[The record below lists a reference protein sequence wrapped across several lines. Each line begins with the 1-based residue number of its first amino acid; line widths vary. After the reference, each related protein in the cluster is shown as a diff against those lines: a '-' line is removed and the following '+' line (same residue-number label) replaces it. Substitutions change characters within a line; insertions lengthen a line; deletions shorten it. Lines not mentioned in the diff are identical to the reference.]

1 MKLHAAAD
9 DEATPRAASGDASLQ
24 ASLARIG
31 TAWST
36 DIRRYS
42 QEVKDLYDPL
52 LARGP
57 KGGVQVH
64 RDLPYGPHAR
74 QVADVFESGNADA
87 PIVVFVHG
95 GAFVRG
101 NKCTTGEIHDNVLY
115 WFARQGFVGVNLEYR
130 LAPESRYPGGALD
143 IAAALDWLSGNAA
156 RFGGDASRIFLV
168 GHSAGGTHVAGYVFD
183 PRVGRFGKGVRATVL
198 ISARLR
204 ADVLPENPNRDG
216 VAAYFGSDPVELER
230 ASPIH
235 YADRSSVPT
244 MVVTARF
251 ENPLLDVYG
260 ADFAA
265 RLQAARN
272 PLTRH
277 RVALGHNHMSV
288 VAHFNSGEEWLG
300 REILALFGEAD
311 EFCGSR

>member
-1 MKLHAAAD
+1 VIAPGDPAL
-9 DEATPRAASGDASLQ
+9 RAA
-24 ASLARIG
+24 LARIG
-31 TAWST
+31 SAWST

-42 QEVKDLYDPL
+42 QEVKDLYEPL

-57 KGGVQVH
+57 KEGVKVR
-64 RDLPYGPHAR
+64 RDLPYGPHPR
-74 QVADVFESGNADA
+74 QVADVFESGVADA

-101 NKCTTGEIHDNVLY
+101 NKRTTDEIYGNVLY

-130 LAPESRYPGGALD
+130 LAPESRYPGGAMD
-143 IAAALDWLSGNAA
+143 VAAAIDWLSGNAA
-156 RFGGDASRIFLV
+156 RFGGDPSRIVLV
-168 GHSAGGTHVAGYVFD
+168 GHSAGGTHVAGYVVD
-183 PRVGRFGKGVRATVL
+183 PRVGRFGLGVRAAVL

-204 ADVLPENPNRDG
+204 ADVLPQNPNRDG

-235 YADRSSVPT
+235 YVDRSRVPT
-244 MVVTARF
+244 MVVTAQF

-265 RLQAARN
+265 RLQA
-272 PLTRH
+272 TRH
-277 RVALGHNHMSV
+277 PLARYRVAQGHNHMSV

-300 REILALFGEAD
+300 REIL
-311 EFCGSR
+311 EFFDDASPCA

>member
-9 DEATPRAASGDASLQ
+9 GQSTPGAVPDDATLRAE
-24 ASLARIG
+24 LARIG

-52 LARGP
+52 LARGQ
-57 KGGVQVH
+57 KGGVQVW
-64 RDLPYGPHAR
+64 RDLPYGRHPR
-74 QVADVFESGNADA
+74 QVADVFEPDVADA

-101 NKCTTGEIHDNVLY
+101 SKRTTGEIHDNVLY

-143 IAAALDWLSGNAA
+143 VAAALDWVSGNAA
-156 RFGGDASRIFLV
+156 RFGGDASRILLV

-183 PRVGRFGKGVRATVL
+183 PRVGRLGQGVRAAVL

-204 ADVLPENPNRDG
+204 ADVLPGNPNRDG

-235 YADRSSVPT
+235 YADRSRVPT
-244 MVVTARF
+244 MVVTAEF

-260 ADFAA
+260 SEFAA
-265 RLQAARN
+265 RLRAARH
-272 PLTRH
+272 PLARY
-277 RVALGHNHMSV
+277 RVARGHNHMSV
-288 VAHFNSGEEWLG
+288 VAHFNAGEEWLG
-300 REILALFGEAD
+300 RQILGFLEDADRVGE
-311 EFCGSR
+311 RN